1 MRLRD
6 WLGMAFALAAPVTAL
21 AQDLPRFDV
30 QVHCQR
36 LAGLGGQMSQS
47 VFGICMDV
55 EQAAYDGLKPT
66 WQALP
71 SAVREHCLSLASF
84 GGPGSYA
91 VLQTCIQ
98 VGVDAGKQNK
108 QRQFRY

>member
-6 WLGMAFALAAPVTAL
+6 WLGMALTLAVPVTAL

-36 LAGLGGQMSQS
+36 LAGLGGLMSQS

-71 SAVREHCLSLASF
+71 SAVREHCLSLASL
-84 GGPGSYA
+84 GGLGSYA
-91 VLQTCIQ
+91 VLKTCIQ
-98 VGVDAGKQNK
+98 VEVDAGKQNQ